1 VTRRGLWL
9 LLLLAPLAGC
19 GRAPPPVAA
28 PHYVLENA
36 WRSPAGVWFYPRQ
49 SFSYDETG
57 LASVIGAD
65 HPALTTDGEAYDPQ
79 AMSAA
84 SQTLQLPAIA
94 RVTNLETGRQV
105 VVRVNDRGPASPARL
120 IALSPTAARLLGIA
134 PGGTAQVRVQVE
146 SGPSQA
152 LVQALAGPSARLGIT
167 AAPVTAVT
175 AEALAPPPGI
185 TAAPGSDALPPSAAP
200 AGPSFDLALPPLR
213 LPVTATQ
220 GPAAPGRLY
229 VRGDTFQTRAYA
241 EAQRRAL
248 AGIGA
253 AGMGA
258 AGMEAMVVPQGA
270 GRGQSY
276 EVLAGPFPDVAAA
289 EAALQS
295 ALGAGVADARIVVQ

>member
-1 VTRRGLWL
+1 VTRRGLW

-19 GRAPPPVAA
+19 GRATPVAA

-65 HPALTTDGEAYDPQ
+65 HPALTADGEAYDPQ

-120 IALSPTAARLLGIA
+120 IALSPVAARLLGIA

-152 LVQALAGPSARLGIT
+152 LMQALAGPSAHLGIT

-185 TAAPGSDALPPSAAP
+185 TATPGSDALPPSAAP

-229 VRGDTFQTRAYA
+229 VRGDTFQSRAYA

-248 AGIGA
+248 AGMGA
-253 AGMGA
+253 AGMG
-258 AGMEAMVVPQGA
+258 AMVVPQGA